1 MSAEAAPGKKSPTAV
16 RSDPADSDS
25 APAAA
30 SAEGRRTLVLTVPD
44 WSAVAAAT
52 EHEFSPRTPVAVLS
66 GGKVVAANAPA
77 RAAGIALGN
86 NKRAVGYRCPEAQVV
101 AWNEETDNRHFSAGV
116 GALEEL
122 VARFSLL
129 SPGTLAIPL
138 DSLKHGYADE
148 PSAVEALISALVA
161 ATGWEFFPGIADTV
175 FAAVLAAGQAR
186 RVEPGETAEFL
197 AAQPISTLEY
207 AGAGAT
213 ELIDTFT
220 QLGLRTL
227 GDLAGIDVRA
237 VNSRFGT
244 LGKHA
249 HDLATGVEW
258 APLNDHVREEKLTV
272 ELGLDEPTTRS
283 DTLGFLTRQL
293 AADLLS
299 TVRRRGLVCTQI
311 TIELIAVSGQS
322 SKRTW
327 RIEDMNEN
335 TIADRLRWQAE
346 GWLAGSTRKGPA
358 SPQQGSTPSRT
369 SSKNRKDSRHS
380 KDRETPAPDEPGPDP
395 EDFSEE
401 GIIALGLVAAELT
414 TPIGATR
421 SLFDENTGQ
430 VTHTLER
437 LQGLFGP
444 DAVLVPGLQG
454 GWDPAETNLWT
465 PWQQAASPVR
475 SPGAP
480 WPGALH
486 APRPTT
492 VENLPVDVLAV
503 GGRSVG
509 ARPAGLESAPYA
521 IRFPTG
527 ATEAIVDYSGSWPVE
542 SGWWDPAKA
551 TYRTRLQVVTD
562 SGQALLLSKEN
573 GQWHITGRYR

>member
-1 MSAEAAPGKKSPTAV
+1 M
-16 RSDPADSDS
+16 RSEPITGGD
-25 APAAA
+25 
-30 SAEGRRTLVLTVPD
+30 GHRRTLVLTVPD
-44 WSAVAAAT
+44 WSAVAAAA
-52 EHEFSPRTPVAVLS
+52 EHDLSPRTPVAVLS
-66 GGKVVAANAPA
+66 AGKVIAANAPA

-86 NKRAVGYRCPEAQVV
+86 NKRAVGYRCPEAHVV
-101 AWNEETDNRHFSAGV
+101 AWDEDVDNKHFSAGV

-122 VARFSLL
+122 VARFTLL
-129 SPGTLAIPL
+129 GPGTLAIPL

-148 PSAVEALISALVA
+148 PSAVEALISALVS

-186 RVEPGETAEFL
+186 RVEPGETVEFL
-197 AAQPISTLEY
+197 AAQPITTLEY

-227 GDLAGIDVRA
+227 GDLAALDARDVT
-237 VNSRFGT
+237 SRFAA

-249 HDLATGVEW
+249 HDLAAGTGW
-258 APLNDHVREEKLTV
+258 TPLPDHVREERLNV
-272 ELGLDEPTTRS
+272 ELGLDTPTTRS

-293 AADLLS
+293 AADLL
-299 TVRRRGLVCTQI
+299 TKVRRRGLVCTQI
-311 TIELIAVSGQS
+311 TIELLAVSGQAS
-322 SKRTW
+322 HRTW

-346 GWLAGSTRKGPA
+346 GWLAGATRPGSARARNRSTSARRDK
-358 SPQQGSTPSRT
+358 T
-369 SSKNRKDSRHS
+369 SARRDK
-380 KDRETPAPDEPGPDP
+380 EEPAPDEPGPDP

-401 GIIALGLVAAELT
+401 GIIAVGLVAAELT
-414 TPIGATR
+414 TPIGATK

-444 DAVLVPGLQG
+444 DSVLVPGLQG

-475 SPGAP
+475 NPGAP

-492 VENLPVDVLAV
+492 VDHLPIDVLAV
-503 GGRSVG
+503 GGRPVG
-509 ARPAGLESAPYA
+509 ARPTGLESVPFT

-527 ATEAIVDYSGSWPVE
+527 ATEDIVDYSGSWPVE
-542 SGWWDPAKA
+542 SGWWDPERA

-562 SGQALLLSKEN
+562 SGRALLLSKEN
-573 GQWHITGRYR
+573 GQWYLTGRYR

>member
-1 MSAEAAPGKKSPTAV
+1 MRTGTTS
-16 RSDPADSDS
+16 SDPAGGGSVFADGGTSD
-25 APAAA
+25 
-30 SAEGRRTLVLTVPD
+30 RRTLVLTVPD

-52 EHEFSPRTPVAVLS
+52 EHDLSPGTPVAVLS
-66 GGKVVAANAPA
+66 GGKVMAANAPA

-86 NKRAVGYRCPEAQVV
+86 NKRAVGYRCPEAHVV
-101 AWNEETDNRHFSAGV
+101 AWDEEADNRHFSAGV

-122 VARFSLL
+122 VARFTLL

-138 DSLKHGYADE
+138 DSLKHGYDDE
-148 PSAVEALISALVA
+148 PTAVEALISALVSV
-161 ATGWEFFPGIADTV
+161 TGWEFFPGIADTV

-186 RVEPGETAEFL
+186 RVEPGQTTEFL

-227 GDLAGIDVRA
+227 GDLADIDARD
-237 VNSRFGT
+237 VNSRFGA
-244 LGKHA
+244 LGKRA
-249 HDLATGVEW
+249 HDLATGTKW
-258 APLNDHVREEKLTV
+258 TPLNDHVREERLNV
-272 ELGLDEPTTRS
+272 ELGLDTPTTRS

-293 AADLLS
+293 AADLLT

-346 GWLAGSTRKGPA
+346 GWLAGAARKGPA
-358 SPQQGSTPSRT
+358 APQLGSTPQFRS
-369 SSKNRKDSRHS
+369 
-380 KDRETPAPDEPGPDP
+380 APDEPGPDP

-414 TPIGATR
+414 TPIGATK

-444 DAVLVPGLQG
+444 DSVLVPGLQG

-492 VENLPVDVLAV
+492 VERLPVDVLAA
-503 GGRSVG
+503 GGRPVG

-527 ATEAIVDYSGSWPVE
+527 TAEAVIDYSGSWPVE
-542 SGWWDPAKA
+542 SGWWDPTKA
-551 TYRTRLQVVTD
+551 IYRTRLQVVTD

-573 GQWHITGRYR
+573 GQWYITGRYR

>member
-1 MSAEAAPGKKSPTAV
+1 MSADLAAGST
-16 RSDPADSDS
+16 
-25 APAAA
+25 
-30 SAEGRRTLVLTVPD
+30 EHRRTLVLTVPD

-52 EHEFSPRTPVAVLS
+52 EHDLSPRTPLAVLS
-66 GGKVVAANAPA
+66 AGKVVAANAPA
-77 RAAGIALGN
+77 RAAGIAVGN

-101 AWNEETDNRHFSAGV
+101 AWDEDVDNKHFSAGV

-122 VARFSLL
+122 VARFTLL
-129 SPGTLAIPL
+129 APGTLAIPL

-148 PSAVEALISALVA
+148 PSAVEALISALVST
-161 ATGWEFFPGIADTV
+161 TGWEFFPGIADTV

-186 RVEPGETAEFL
+186 RVEPGETGQFL

-207 AGAGAT
+207 VGTGAT

-227 GDLAGIDVRA
+227 GDLAALDARD
-237 VNSRFGT
+237 VNSRFGA

-249 HDLATGVEW
+249 HELATGVERT
-258 APLNDHVREEKLTV
+258 PLKDHVREERLNV
-272 ELGLDEPTTRS
+272 ELGLDTPTARS

-293 AADLLS
+293 AADLL
-299 TVRRRGLVCTQI
+299 TKVRRRGLVCTQI
-311 TIELIAVSGQS
+311 TIELFAVTGQS
-322 SKRTW
+322 SNRTW

-346 GWLAGSTRKGPA
+346 GWLAGGAHSGSAPA
-358 SPQQGSTPSRT
+358 
-369 SSKNRKDSRHS
+369 KNRSASARRDK
-380 KDRETPAPDEPGPDP
+380 EEPAPDQSGPDP

-444 DAVLVPGLQG
+444 DSVLVPGLQG

-492 VENLPVDVLAV
+492 VERLPIDVLAV

-509 ARPAGLESAPYA
+509 ARPAGLESAPFT
-521 IRFPTG
+521 IRFPAG
-527 ATEAIVDYSGSWPVE
+527 ATEEIVDYSGSWPVE
-542 SGWWDPAKA
+542 SGWWDPERA
-551 TYRTRLQVVTD
+551 TYRTRLQVVTE
-562 SGQALLLSKEN
+562 SGRALLLSKEN
-573 GQWHITGRYR
+573 GQWYLTGRYR

>member
-1 MSAEAAPGKKSPTAV
+1 MV
-16 RSDPADSDS
+16 RGDSLTGSDS
-25 APAAA
+25 LT
-30 SAEGRRTLVLTVPD
+30 GGDDHRRTLVLTVPD

-52 EHEFSPRTPVAVLS
+52 EHELSPGTPVAVLRA
-66 GGKVVAANAPA
+66 GKVIAANAPA

-86 NKRAVGYRCPEAQVV
+86 NKRAVGYRCPEAHVV
-101 AWNEETDNRHFSAGV
+101 AWDEDVDNRHFSAGV

-122 VARFSLL
+122 VARFTLL
-129 SPGTLAIPL
+129 GPGTLAIPL

-186 RVEPGETAEFL
+186 RVEPGETVEFL
-197 AAQPISTLEY
+197 SAQPITTLEY

-227 GDLAGIDVRA
+227 GDLAGLDVRD
-237 VNSRFGT
+237 VNSRFGA

-249 HDLATGVEW
+249 HDLATGTEW
-258 APLNDHVREEKLTV
+258 KPLPDHVREERLNV
-272 ELGLDEPTTRS
+272 ELGLDTPTTRT

-293 AADLLS
+293 AGDLL
-299 TVRRRGLVCTQI
+299 TKVRRRGLVCTQI
-311 TIELIAVSGQS
+311 TIELLAVSGQS
-322 SKRTW
+322 SNRTW

-346 GWLAGSTRKGPA
+346 GWLAGAARSESAAAGSGPA
-358 SPQQGSTPSRT
+358 
-369 SSKNRKDSRHS
+369 
-380 KDRETPAPDEPGPDP
+380 PAGNGRASAPGGGAPARGGGQEPVPDDPGPDP

-401 GIIALGLVAAELT
+401 GIIVVGLVAAELT

-444 DAVLVPGLQG
+444 DSVLVPGLQG

-465 PWQQAASPVR
+465 PWQQAPSPVR

-492 VENLPVDVLAV
+492 VEHLPIDVLAV

-509 ARPAGLESAPYA
+509 ARPAGLESRPFT

-527 ATEAIVDYSGSWPVE
+527 ATEEIVDYSGSWPVE
-542 SGWWDPAKA
+542 SGWWDPERA

-562 SGQALLLSKEN
+562 SGRALLLSKEN
-573 GQWHITGRYR
+573 GQWYLTGRYR

>member
-1 MSAEAAPGKKSPTAV
+1 MSADVAAESTAV
-16 RSDPADSDS
+16 RIDDH
-25 APAAA
+25 
-30 SAEGRRTLVLTVPD
+30 RTLVLSVPD

-52 EHEFSPRTPVAVLS
+52 EHDLSPRTPVAVLS
-66 GGKVVAANAPA
+66 GGQVVAANAPA

-86 NKRAVGYRCPEAQVV
+86 NKRAVGYRCPEAHVV
-101 AWNEETDNRHFSAGV
+101 AWDEEADNRHFSAGV

-122 VARFSLL
+122 VARFTLL

-148 PSAVEALISALVA
+148 PSAVEALISALVS
-161 ATGWEFFPGIADTV
+161 ATGWEFFPGIAGTV

-197 AAQPISTLEY
+197 AVQPVSTLEY

-227 GDLAGIDVRA
+227 GDLAALDARD
-237 VNSRFGT
+237 VNSRFGA
-244 LGKHA
+244 LGKRA

-258 APLNDHVREEKLTV
+258 TPLSDHVREERLNV
-272 ELGLDEPTTRS
+272 ELGLDTPTTRS

-293 AADLLS
+293 AAELL
-299 TVRRRGLVCTQI
+299 TAVRSRGLVCTQI
-311 TIELIAVSGQS
+311 TIELIAVSGQF

-346 GWLAGSTRKGPA
+346 GWLAGATRQGPA
-358 SPQQGSTPSRT
+358 AARTGPQTGSGPQAQAGSAPQIGT
-369 SSKNRKDSRHS
+369 
-380 KDRETPAPDEPGPDP
+380 APDDPGPDP

-401 GIIALGLVAAELT
+401 GIIAVGLVAAELT

-444 DAVLVPGLQG
+444 DSVLVPGLQG

-492 VENLPVDVLAV
+492 VEHLPIDVLAA
-503 GGRSVG
+503 GGRPVG

-527 ATEAIVDYSGSWPVE
+527 TTEEIADYSGSWPVE

-551 TYRTRLQVVTD
+551 IYRTRLQVVTG

-573 GQWHITGRYR
+573 GQWYITGRYR

>member
-1 MSAEAAPGKKSPTAV
+1 MSADLAGGST
-16 RSDPADSDS
+16 DH
-25 APAAA
+25 
-30 SAEGRRTLVLTVPD
+30 RRTLVLTVPD

-52 EHEFSPRTPVAVLS
+52 EHDLTPRTPVAVLS
-66 GGKVVAANAPA
+66 AGKVVAANAPA

-101 AWNEETDNRHFSAGV
+101 AWDEDVDNKHFSAGV

-122 VARFSLL
+122 VARFTLL
-129 SPGTLAIPL
+129 APGTLAIPL

-148 PSAVEALISALVA
+148 PSAVEALISALVS

-186 RVEPGETAEFL
+186 RVEPGETGQFL

-207 AGAGAT
+207 VGTGAT

-220 QLGLRTL
+220 QLGLRAL
-227 GDLAGIDVRA
+227 GDLAALDARD
-237 VNSRFGT
+237 VNSRFGA

-249 HDLATGVEW
+249 HELATGVERT
-258 APLNDHVREEKLTV
+258 PLNDHVREERLNV
-272 ELGLDEPTTRS
+272 ELGLDTPTTRS

-293 AADLLS
+293 AADLL
-299 TVRRRGLVCTQI
+299 TKVRRRGLVCTQI
-311 TIELIAVSGQS
+311 TIELLAVSGQS
-322 SKRTW
+322 SNRTW

-346 GWLAGSTRKGPA
+346 GWLAGAARPGPPHTRSRSSPA
-358 SPQQGSTPSRT
+358 RGGSQAPGPQQPGPQQ
-369 SSKNRKDSRHS
+369 
-380 KDRETPAPDEPGPDP
+380 PAPDQPGPDP

-414 TPIGATR
+414 TPIGATK

-444 DAVLVPGLQG
+444 DSVLVPGLQG

-465 PWQQAASPVR
+465 PWQQAAAPVR

-492 VENLPVDVLAV
+492 VERLPIDVLAV

-509 ARPAGLESAPYA
+509 ARPAGLESTPFT

-527 ATEAIVDYSGSWPVE
+527 ATEEIVDYSGSWPVE
-542 SGWWDPAKA
+542 SGWWDPERA
-551 TYRTRLQVVTD
+551 TYRTRLQVVTE
-562 SGQALLLSKEN
+562 SGRALLLSKEN
-573 GQWHITGRYR
+573 GQWYLTGRYR

>member
-1 MSAEAAPGKKSPTAV
+1 M
-16 RSDPADSDS
+16 
-25 APAAA
+25 
-30 SAEGRRTLVLTVPD
+30 VLTVPD
-44 WSAVAAAT
+44 WSAVAAAA
-52 EHEFSPRTPVAVLS
+52 EHDLSPRTPVAVLS
-66 GGKVVAANAPA
+66 GGKVMAANAPA

-86 NKRAVGYRCPEAQVV
+86 NKRAVGYRCPEAHVV
-101 AWNEETDNRHFSAGV
+101 AWDEEADNRHFSAGV

-122 VARFSLL
+122 VARFTLL

-138 DSLKHGYADE
+138 DSLKHGYDDE
-148 PSAVEALISALVA
+148 PSAVEALISALVSV
-161 ATGWEFFPGIADTV
+161 TGWEFFPGIADTV

-186 RVEPGETAEFL
+186 RVEPGQTAEFL

-227 GDLAGIDVRA
+227 GDLAEIDARD
-237 VNSRFGT
+237 VNSRFGA
-244 LGKHA
+244 LGKRA
-249 HDLATGVEW
+249 HDLATGTEW
-258 APLNDHVREEKLTV
+258 TPLNDHVREERLDV
-272 ELGLDEPTTRS
+272 ELGLDTPTTRS

-293 AADLLS
+293 AADLLT

-327 RIEDMNEN
+327 RIEDMSEN

-346 GWLAGSTRKGPA
+346 GWLAGAARKGPA
-358 SPQQGSTPSRT
+358 APQSWPTPQF
-369 SSKNRKDSRHS
+369 
-380 KDRETPAPDEPGPDP
+380 EPAPDEPGPDP

-414 TPIGATR
+414 TPIGATK

-444 DAVLVPGLQG
+444 DSVLVPGLQG

-492 VENLPVDVLAV
+492 VERLPVDVLAA
-503 GGRSVG
+503 GGRPVG

-527 ATEAIVDYSGSWPVE
+527 TAEAVIDYSGSWPVE
-542 SGWWDPAKA
+542 SGWWDPTKA
-551 TYRTRLQVVTD
+551 IYRTRLQVVTD

-573 GQWHITGRYR
+573 GQWYITGRYR

>member
-1 MSAEAAPGKKSPTAV
+1 M
-16 RSDPADSDS
+16 RRDPAGGDSV
-25 APAAA
+25 P
-30 SAEGRRTLVLTVPD
+30 AEGSTDARRTLVLTVPD

-52 EHEFSPRTPVAVLS
+52 QHDLSPRTPVAVLS
-66 GGKVVAANAPA
+66 GGKVIAANAPA

-86 NKRAVGYRCPEAQVV
+86 NKRAVGYRCPEAHVV
-101 AWNEETDNRHFSAGV
+101 AWDEDTDNRHFSAGV

-122 VARFSLL
+122 VARFTLL

-148 PSAVEALISALVA
+148 PSAVEALISALVSV
-161 ATGWEFFPGIADTV
+161 TGWEFFPGIADTV
-175 FAAVLAAGQAR
+175 FAAALAAGQAR
-186 RVEPGETAEFL
+186 RVEPGETVEFL

-227 GDLAGIDVRA
+227 GDLAEIDARD

-244 LGKHA
+244 LGKRA
-249 HDLATGVEW
+249 HDLATGTEW
-258 APLNDHVREEKLTV
+258 TPLRDHVREERLNV
-272 ELGLDEPTTRS
+272 ELGLDTPTTRS

-293 AADLLS
+293 AADLLT

-311 TIELIAVSGQS
+311 TIELIAVSEQS

-327 RIEDMNEN
+327 RIEEMNEN

-346 GWLAGSTRKGPA
+346 GWLAGAARQEPARSRKRTA
-358 SPQQGSTPSRT
+358 SAHR
-369 SSKNRKDSRHS
+369 
-380 KDRETPAPDEPGPDP
+380 DRETPAPDEPGPDP

-414 TPIGATR
+414 TPIGATK

-444 DAVLVPGLQG
+444 DSVLVPGLQG

-475 SPGAP
+475 SPDAP

-486 APRPTT
+486 APRPMT
-492 VENLPVDVLAV
+492 VEHLPVDVLAA
-503 GGRSVG
+503 GGRPVG
-509 ARPAGLESAPYA
+509 ARPAGLEAAPCA

-527 ATEAIVDYSGSWPVE
+527 ATEEIVDYSGSWPVE